1 MGMTTTTAAMATAK
15 VMMMMALRTN
25 TRPHAC
31 VAGNGMKNN
40 SIIFHEQFAKIC
52 HSFTRRLIGDGDADN
67 DGDVGR
73 ALRAFSAINKAKANA
88 LRRRLR

>member
-1 MGMTTTTAAMATAK
+1 MVMTTTTTTTTK
-15 VMMMMALRTN
+15 VMMMKALHAN

-52 HSFTRRLIGDGDADN
+52 HSFARRLIGDGDGDDSDN
-67 DGDVGR
+67 DDVG
-73 ALRAFSAINKAKANA
+73 RAFSAINKVKASA
-88 LRRRLR
+88 LRLR

>member
-1 MGMTTTTAAMATAK
+1 MVMTTTTAAMATAK

-52 HSFTRRLIGDGDADN
+52 HSFTRRLIGDGD
-67 DGDVGR
+67 VGR
-73 ALRAFSAINKAKANA
+73 AFRAFSAINKAKAKA

>member
-1 MGMTTTTAAMATAK
+1 MAAMATAK

-52 HSFTRRLIGDGDADN
+52 HSFTRRLIGDGDGDADN
-67 DGDVGR
+67 DADVGR
-73 ALRAFSAINKAKANA
+73 VFRAFSAINKAKANA
-88 LRRRLR
+88 LRLR